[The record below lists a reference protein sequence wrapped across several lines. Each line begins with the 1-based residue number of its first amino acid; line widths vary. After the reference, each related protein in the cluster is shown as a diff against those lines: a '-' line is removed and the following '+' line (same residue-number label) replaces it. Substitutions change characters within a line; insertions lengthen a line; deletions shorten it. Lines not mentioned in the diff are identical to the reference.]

1 MPVARTGTQNSRV
14 DFVPNMYTNLG
25 HMSAQAVN
33 TSSIES
39 RIYGKI
45 CAGPPTGVW
54 MAGDFLDFG
63 HRDAVSKALQRLTT
77 AGKLRRIDPGLY
89 DRPRINRLTGKPAAP
104 DYRALIDSI
113 ARRDRARILVDGMTA
128 ANDLGLSEAVPGRVI
143 VHSDARLK
151 PLRLGNLTIT
161 FRLTAAS
168 KLYWAGRPA
177 MRIVQALHWLKPKL
191 NNPDD
196 NHRIWQRIK
205 ALLSDSKQGVTLR
218 KDLKE
223 GLSTLPT
230 WMQDFLRDLLP
241 PMSSPPTKPRQ

>member
-1 MPVARTGTQNSRV
+1 
-14 DFVPNMYTNLG
+14 
-25 HMSAQAVN
+25 
-33 TSSIES
+33 
-39 RIYGKI
+39 
-45 CAGPPTGVW
+45 

-63 HRDAVSKALQRLTT
+63 HRDAVSKALQRLET
-77 AGKLRRIDPGLY
+77 ARKLRRIDPGLY

-104 DYRALIDSI
+104 DYRAVIDTI
-113 ARRDRARILVDGMTA
+113 ARRDQARILVDGMTA
-128 ANDLGLSEAVPGRVI
+128 ANDLGLSEAVPGRVV

-191 NNPDD
+191 DNPDD
-196 NHRIWQRIK
+196 NQRIRRQIE
-205 ALLSDSKQGVTLR
+205 ALLSDSKQGPTLR
-218 KDLKE
+218 KDLKK
-223 GLSTLPT
+223 GLSALPT

-241 PMSSPPTKPRQ
+241 TGTSSSFKSVAGNLATKRRRAPAA

>member
-1 MPVARTGTQNSRV
+1 
-14 DFVPNMYTNLG
+14 MYTNLG
-25 HMSAQAVN
+25 QRLPMMGKK
-33 TSSIES
+33 SSIES
-39 RIYGKI
+39 TIYGI
-45 CAGPPTGVW
+45 FGAGTPRAVW
-54 MAGDFLDFG
+54 TVGDFLDFG
-63 HRDAVSKALQRLTT
+63 PRDAVSKALQRLTT

-196 NHRIWQRIK
+196 NHRIRQRIK

-241 PMSSPPTKPRQ
+241 PVSSPPTKPVNENLAIKRRRAPVV